1 MNKKNHYSLLLLSLL
16 SPIIHL
22 KFTLCGDATS
32 ILDRTKKTPSGGNV
46 MTLLS
51 VPFRTSMTCN
61 TSPARVPNKGAF
73 SMMKSCSF
81 SVVHSSRHVA
91 DRESPVVTEPAPTT
105 AIASMASTIAARF
118 TGSLCVRRP
127 RSWSAMRARRCSL
140 ADRDWVVTEEQVNL
154 R

>member
-1 MNKKNHYSLLLLSLL
+1 
-16 SPIIHL
+16 
-22 KFTLCGDATS
+22 
-32 ILDRTKKTPSGGNV
+32 

-51 VPFRTSMTCN
+51 ALFRTSMTCN
-61 TSPARVPNKGAF
+61 TSPARVPNKGDF

-81 SVVHSSRHVA
+81 SVVHSNRHVA
-91 DRESPVVTEPAPTT
+91 DRESSVVTEPAPTA

-118 TGSLCVRRP
+118 AGSLCVRRP
-127 RSWSAMRARRCSL
+127 RSWLAMRARRWSL